1 MITRCSVQRKGIR
14 RSTSRAEYEMLCLRS
29 GFDTERI
36 CAVACAVEVMVQKGV
51 LNRSPAGSI
60 VVNGQSPKVN
70 LEDAEL
76 MKHIRSF
83 L

>member
-1 MITRCSVQRKGIR
+1 MLRQYGEKSVGMDKKG
-14 RSTSRAEYEMLCLRS
+14 
-29 GFDTERI
+29 
-36 CAVACAVEVMVQKGV
+36 K
-51 LNRSPAGSI
+51 